1 MGHNSSTHRSEL
13 ELPVPGSVLRTL
25 PGPESL
31 RDVPEDDVGALGLVV
46 EQVELLAQ
54 LLHPAHLVGSQF
66 HQALDLPLKA
76 GHALWKR
83 RPSSVSGIAK

>member
-1 MGHNSSTHRSEL
+1 MVHYSSTHRSQL
-13 ELPVPGSVLRTL
+13 ELPVPGSVLRAL

-54 LLHPAHLVGSQF
+54 LLHPAHLVGGQL
-66 HQALDLPLKA
+66 HQSFDLTLEA
-76 GHALWKR
+76 VHALEDEK
-83 RPSSVSGIAK
+83 